1 MISLWWEILKN
12 AKLSGRAKGTT
23 LSSNR
28 IKIKKPEDDCIKRM
42 KDMLET
48 TSVSFIEGADIISS
62 DSFQMASAE
71 FKKRIYKFIEDAG
84 ESTICKILQF
94 ADSYDLQAGFKE
106 YLDMG
111 QKELKRETEGNNK
124 WRANSINMK
133 DIDDYAVNIFLTAG
147 KVDSYPEVDIKFIC
161 TISNSNEQLYF
172 NTLSVMKLN
181 PNTLYGLKML
191 TNNDWRKR

>member
-1 MISLWWEILKN
+1 MSWWEILKN
-12 AKLSGRAKGTT
+12 AKLSGKAKSKGTT
-23 LSSNR
+23 LDSNR

-42 KDMLET
+42 KDMLEGLNGNET
-48 TSVSFIEGADIISS
+48 TSVSFIEGADIIAS

-124 WRANSINMK
+124 WRATSINMK
-133 DIDDYAVNIFLTAG
+133 DIDDYAVNIFLSAG
-147 KVDSYPEVDIKFIC
+147 KVDSYPEVHILF
-161 TISNSNEQLYF
+161 E
-172 NTLSVMKLN
+172 
-181 PNTLYGLKML
+181 
-191 TNNDWRKR
+191 